1 MTRAKG
7 RDRLRQTPGVPP
19 RGSARATRARERPP
33 MQLAGPDKNK
43 VEKTLASSVSASNHR
58 AIARLY
64 EIGKRCIGW
73 GDRFDENLLEML
85 DAAIWITRAEKG
97 NVQLFDDAALALRIA
112 VQRGFE
118 APFLDFFRSVDCD
131 EASVCGVALAAR
143 QRVVVEDVRGHAIF
157 VGQPSLQVLLDA
169 NVQAVQSTPLVSSR
183 GTVLG
188 MISTHFSRP
197 HQPSAREFRLLDL
210 LARQV
215 ADYVERRR
223 GEAERDELLRTA
235 QTAQREAEAAD
246 RAKDEFLA
254 MLGHELRNP
263 LSAVRNALAA
273 ATFSEA
279 NRPRALAIARR
290 ATDQLGR
297 IVDDLLDVARMTQ
310 GSIRLR
316 KAPLSL
322 GTLLQQTADGV
333 QGLMHDRGHSLT
345 VVLPP
350 EDVRL
355 DADASR
361 IEQAI
366 ANVLTNAAKY
376 TDPGGKV
383 TLTLEQSPGQA
394 IIRVCDTGVGIAPD
408 VLPRVFDM
416 FTQGERSL
424 DRAQGGLGIGLT
436 LVRRIV
442 ELHGGSVEAQSS
454 GVGAGTEFV
463 IRLPTT
469 RAGGGELVPTEEP
482 QRRAPTRKPARV
494 IVVEDNPEAA
504 ESLVMVLELLGHVV
518 RVVHHGPAAIEAA
531 HADAPD
537 VMLIDIGLPEMNG
550 YEVAQVIRG
559 DTSLRHLAL
568 IALTGYGEPKDR
580 ARAMAAGFDDHVVKP
595 VDLDVLGELV
605 ERVASPAKTKARSD
619 IPC

>member
-1 MTRAKG
+1 MTKAKG
-7 RDRLRQTPGVPP
+7 RGRLRQTSRVPST
-19 RGSARATRARERPP
+19 GQARATRARQRPAL
-33 MQLAGPDKNK
+33 QLAGLDKKK
-43 VEKTLASSVSASNHR
+43 VEKTVASSAGASNHR

-85 DAAIWITRAEKG
+85 DAAIWITRADKG
-97 NVQLFDDAALALRIA
+97 NVQLFDDAALALKIA
-112 VQRGFE
+112 VQRRFE

-131 EASVCGVALAAR
+131 EASVCGVALAER
-143 QRVVVEDVRGHAIF
+143 QRVVVEDVKVHAIF

-169 NVQAVQSTPLVSSR
+169 NVRAVQSTPLVSSR

-197 HQPSAREFRLLDL
+197 HQPSEREFRLLDL

-235 QTAQREAEAAD
+235 QAAQKEAEAAG

-263 LSAVRNALAA
+263 LAAATNALAA

-279 NRPRALAIARR
+279 NRPRALGIARR

-297 IVDDLLDVARMTQ
+297 IVDDLLDVARMMH
-310 GSIRLR
+310 GSIGLR

-322 GTLLQQTADGV
+322 RTLLQQTADSV
-333 QGLMHDRGHSLT
+333 QALMQDRGHSLT
-345 VVLPP
+345 LVLPA
-350 EDVRL
+350 EDVHL
-355 DADASR
+355 EADASR

-383 TLTLEQSPGQA
+383 TLTLELDHGEA

-442 ELHGGSVEAQSS
+442 ELHGGSVHAKSR
-454 GVGAGTEFV
+454 GVGAGAEFV
-463 IRLPTT
+463 IRLPAT
-469 RAGGGELVPTEEP
+469 RGGGGELVPTDEP
-482 QRRAPTRKPARV
+482 QRRAPTRNPARV

-518 RVVHHGPAAIEAA
+518 RVVHHGAAAIEAA

-537 VMLIDIGLPEMNG
+537 LMLIDIGLPEMNG

-605 ERVASPAKTKARSD
+605 ERVASPAKAKARSD
-619 IPC
+619 IL